1 MINQQVVASQTKT
14 GVTALSELTVRAVL
28 NPGDL
33 IEVIPVLKEFIMPIL
48 FIMPIHFLILVMLQ
62 VASTFQAADQSI
74 LLAEVDGELPPM
86 SHELM
91 LIV

>member
-33 IEVIPVLKEFIMPIL
+33 IEVIPVLKEFIMLSFVIVV
-48 FIMPIHFLILVMLQ
+48 IMQFVFVM
-62 VASTFQAADQSI
+62 ASTFQAADQSI